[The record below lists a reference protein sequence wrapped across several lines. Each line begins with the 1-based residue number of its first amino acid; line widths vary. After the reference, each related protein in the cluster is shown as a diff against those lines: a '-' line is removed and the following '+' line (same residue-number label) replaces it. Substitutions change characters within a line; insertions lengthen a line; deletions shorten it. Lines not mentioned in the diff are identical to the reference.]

1 MFGSK
6 HSPDFH
12 GPEILARCFS
22 EEQTVGKKEA
32 AYALRIFVLFTGK
45 VLTL

>member
-6 HSPDFH
+6 NSPDSH
-12 GPEILARCFS
+12 APEILARCFS

-32 AYALRIFVLFTGK
+32 AYALMRILVLFKGK
-45 VLTL
+45 V